1 MTTLHELG
9 QAVIEMRE
17 AVNMLWLGNPNSL
30 QHNCE
35 IVIFCNKRANEIIE
49 ALNEACKTAQPG
61 EIEIVPE
68 EQTQQ
73 EVKDHGDHCRKP
85 AGD

>member
-17 AVNMLWLGNPNSL
+17 AVNMLWLGDPNSL

-35 IVIFCNKRANEIIE
+35 IVIFCNKRA
-49 ALNEACKTAQPG
+49 NEACKTAQPG